1 MNTTHQ
7 QHDRTGCLACDK
19 DLSKKPGKRGLCI
32 ACYEQFRRARDAM
45 PAEKR
50 PAFEDR
56 LIALG
61 KLSPD
66 ARKPNNIFDEVRL
79 EIESQ
84 GDEPNHIT
92 PVGRKKSAPKKTSTT
107 TKRKASG

>member
-7 QHDRTGCLACDK
+7 QHDRAGCLACDK

-84 GDEPNHIT
+84 GDEPATLT
-92 PVGRKKSAPKKTSTT
+92 PIGRKKSAPKKTSTT